1 MKEQN
6 CPPPGVLATSHEV
19 LHDEHAMPFDELK
32 ALRYAQ
38 LFLELEIK
46 NNRTPRERMMLAAE
60 FRVRNKRVPGRDAG
74 DTSPAHLQDVV
85 RGPADRAFPCGAIH
99 PTPA

>member
-38 LFLELEIK
+38 LFLELESKITE
-46 NNRTPRERMMLAAE
+46 RSTRES
-60 FRVRNKRVPGRDAG
+60 DA
-74 DTSPAHLQDVV
+74 
-85 RGPADRAFPCGAIH
+85 CC
-99 PTPA
+99 

>member
-32 ALRYAQ
+32 Q
-38 LFLELEIK
+38 LF
-46 NNRTPRERMMLAAE
+46 
-60 FRVRNKRVPGRDAG
+60 
-74 DTSPAHLQDVV
+74 SS
-85 RGPADRAFPCGAIH
+85 
-99 PTPA
+99 

>member
-32 ALRYAQ
+32 
-38 LFLELEIK
+38 ELEMFACSEHETQQQASLS
-46 NNRTPRERMMLAAE
+46 RVERSVI
-60 FRVRNKRVPGRDAG
+60 FD
-74 DTSPAHLQDVV
+74 
-85 RGPADRAFPCGAIH
+85 F
-99 PTPA
+99 